1 MSTKQGPVMSKMSE
15 LDQDIQIMLDQ
26 GRTPVEIALAL
37 EIPISWV
44 FESAQAHTE
53 QDVSPYATI
62 NS

>member
-1 MSTKQGPVMSKMSE
+1 MSKMSE
-15 LDQDIQIMLDQ
+15 LDQDIQTMLDQ

-53 QDVSPYATI
+53 QDVSPFATI

>member
-1 MSTKQGPVMSKMSE
+1 MSKMSE

-44 FESAQAHTE
+44 FESAQNHVE
-53 QDVSPYATI
+53 QDASPYATI

>member
-26 GRTPVEIALAL
+26 GCTPVEIALAL

>member
-1 MSTKQGPVMSKMSE
+1 MSTKQGPAMSKMSE
-15 LDQDIQIMLDQ
+15 LDQDIQTMLDQ

-44 FESAQAHTE
+44 FESAQTHVE